1 MASTFK
7 FHSQINETVPW
18 MAQYSFPTQQTK
30 VNKQIVKLPPKNGG
44 TFRQNDI
51 IRIEFP
57 ADNYLNTLNSVLT
70 FDLSVADGSNAQ
82 STWKMLQLQRG
93 GAQNL
98 VKRLRVLYGSLVL
111 EDIQE
116 YKTLVRIFTE
126 LGVQQ
131 DYMASSGNI
140 LDGMSTTDSQPWDS
154 IDITAGR
161 QLLKAEANWP
171 SDTASDL
178 RDAVTSGEFIA
189 NDALRTTRTFALN
202 LLSGLLTSKKLLPLK
217 WMAAQLSIEITLAS
231 ASEAF
236 LDRAPQA
243 STETVS
249 ILTGGSN
256 QPVSYTVPADSTTFV
271 AASYTVEN
279 VNYVA
284 ELVEFDSTYD
294 QAFFMGL
301 QQGGVPIK
309 FSSWH
314 YHSFNLSGNSYIA
327 QIHERSR
334 SVKAAFAVVRDSAQP
349 AFYKDSDRFFHAIKH
364 DFNTTTTGWNAG
376 KLDQSIYQGA
386 IYEYQ
391 WRVGGRYY
399 PSQPV
404 RCMGGGA
411 EAYTEL
417 LKTINA
423 LGDYTRAS
431 SLTQYTYSAGLAYA
445 KNATTP
451 TVNNDFTTRRF
462 DGKFIMGC
470 EFENTD
476 VMPDTIAGINAEEQS
491 DIALSIKAYDNAA
504 NKKLDVFMHFDCL
517 IVVRDGNVVEL
528 IM

>member
-57 ADNYLNTLNSVLT
+57 ADNYLNTLNSILT
-70 FDLSVADGSNAQ
+70 FDLSVSGGSNTSAAENAV
-82 STWKMLQLQRG
+82 KMLQLQRT
-93 GAQNL
+93 GAQGL
-98 VKRLRVLYGSLVL
+98 IKRLRVLYGSLVL

-126 LGVQQ
+126 LGVQE
-131 DYMASSGNI
+131 DYMGSSGNI
-140 LDGMSTTDSQPWDS
+140 LDGMSATYCQPWDA
-154 IDITAGR
+154 IDKSAGR
-161 QLLKAEANWP
+161 HLIKAPNAT
-171 SDTASDL
+171 TAVPGDDL
-178 RDAVTSGEFIA
+178 RDAVTSGDFVAI
-189 NDALRTTRTFALN
+189 DGLRTTRTFALN

-231 ASEAF
+231 AADAF
-236 LDRAPQA
+236 LDRAVNSANEFA
-243 STETVS
+243 S
-249 ILTGGSN
+249 
-256 QPVSYTVPADSTTFV
+256 
-271 AASYTVEN
+271 ASYILDN
-279 VNYVA
+279 VNYIA
-284 ELVEFDSTYD
+284 EMVEFDSTYD

-314 YHSFNLSGNSYIA
+314 YHSFNLSGNSFIA

-334 SVKAAFAVVRDSAQP
+334 SVKAAFAVVRDSGQP

-364 DFNTTTTGWNAG
+364 DYNAATSGEDAG
-376 KLDQSIYQGA
+376 KLDANVYQGA

-399 PSQPV
+399 PAQPV

-411 EAYTEL
+411 EAFAEL

-431 SLTQYTYSAGLAYA
+431 SLTQYTYTAGLAYP
-445 KNATTP
+445 KNSNVPSGNALG
-451 TVNNDFTTRRF
+451 DFDFSGKRL
-462 DGKFIMGC
+462 DGKFVIGC

-491 DIALSIKAYDNAA
+491 DIALSLKAYDVAV
-504 NKKLDVFMHFDCL
+504 NKKLDVFMHYDCL